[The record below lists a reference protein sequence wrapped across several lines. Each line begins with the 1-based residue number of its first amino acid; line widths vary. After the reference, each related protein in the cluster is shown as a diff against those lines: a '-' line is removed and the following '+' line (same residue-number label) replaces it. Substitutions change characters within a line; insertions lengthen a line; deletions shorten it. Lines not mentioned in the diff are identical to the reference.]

1 MDVSN
6 GTVHL
11 DVSTL
16 QWLVYTVLP
25 FLVDLVTKRFADG
38 RVKAGALA
46 LFAFLTVVIQEAL
59 EAGGDISIA
68 SLAGKFVTALVTAL
82 VTHQYVWKPLRITG
96 DRGAIEKAVPAGV
109 GRTDPVKVVRE
120 DRRVRRGNA

>member
-6 GTVHL
+6 GTVHM

-25 FLVDLVTKRFADG
+25 FLVDLVTRRFADG
-38 RVKAGALA
+38 RIKAGVLT
-46 LFAFLTVVIQEAL
+46 LFAFLTVVLQEAL
-59 EAGGDISIA
+59 EAGGSMSVAD
-68 SLAGKFVTALVTAL
+68 LAGKFVTALVTAF
-82 VTHQYVWKPLRITG
+82 VAHQYVWKPLRVTG

-109 GRTDPVKVVRE
+109 GRVDPVKVVRE
-120 DRRVRRGNA
+120 DRRVRRGSP